1 MIPCFCSFDFGVKYE
16 PGLFLTGFTPI
27 LSFIPSSYICGQQLP
42 FNWLPLL
49 VLLHHGNPLLIHT
62 GPICEGSCAMCPS
75 CGCRGLQR
83 PMCAVSLSVDS
94 DRPAF
99 SHSSFTQRS
108 WRTKRPELVA
118 TVRKSHLRMINDG
131 EKCVSSFLR
140 GSDSLVPRNRAY
152 LLI

>member
-83 PMCAVSLSVDS
+83 PMCAVCADCLLCPWTVTGLLSVT
-94 DRPAF
+94 R
-99 SHSSFTQRS
+99 
-108 WRTKRPELVA
+108 
-118 TVRKSHLRMINDG
+118 HL
-131 EKCVSSFLR
+131 LR
-140 GSDSLVPRNRAY
+140 GHGAQRGLSWWPLYGSL
-152 LLI
+152 I